1 MLEETAQQFH
11 GRQVHVPGLAGVALA
26 VRPAH
31 AAIWKQFQ
39 WAIAGGGFENVAAQ
53 IPEGFPARARRLG
66 MDHPARLPDLVRQ
79 TPQGLGM
86 MRLEGLVK
94 EMAKVIAQ
102 RMDGQKEF
110 VFGRRPVALIRA
122 QCAPGHQVMNVRMTA

>member
-1 MLEETAQQFH
+1 
-11 GRQVHVPGLAGVALA
+11 
-26 VRPAH
+26 
-31 AAIWKQFQ
+31 
-39 WAIAGGGFENVAAQ
+39 
-53 IPEGFPARARRLG
+53 
-66 MDHPARLPDLVRQ
+66 
-79 TPQGLGM
+79 M